1 MVMIMDE
8 FLKSLA
14 PNASPSNPFII
25 LIIVA
30 VVSFS
35 FLVVGHLGGRD
46 GSQIRKK
53 NLPRGSLGLP
63 MIGETWSFMRAMRAN
78 KTGRWIDERVARYGH
93 VFKTNLMGSPT
104 IVIAGDQAG
113 QKFVL
118 GADSVALAMQQPMTS
133 LRIVGENNIFELNGS
148 RYKQVKGA
156 MSRFLKPDSLQQY
169 VGDIDD
175 MGNDS
180 IKVVPFLKELTF
192 DLASSLLFGIYDQPT
207 KDALFEDLSLVMKGV
222 WSIPVNI
229 PGTCYWQAIH
239 ARERINKLLLPI
251 VRRRKDL
258 VEGGAVGETS
268 DVISCLI
275 ALRDENQQALDED
288 AILDNIIALFLASHD
303 TTTSLASLLVWKL
316 GMEPQLQED
325 ILQEHIDILKE
336 RRRGAESKMTW
347 SEAQKM
353 KYTWR
358 VAQEM
363 MRLVPILFGHNRR
376 AIKDVSFEGYDI
388 PKGWMVRV
396 LDSPTRRK
404 YYGMRRR
411 SMPFNSST
419 IDAPVMCTASTT
431 HMDEG
436 IFKDPT
442 KFDPSRF
449 QNPSKPIP
457 PFTYIPFGAGPRVC
471 PGNEFARIE
480 TLTIIHHLVMNF
492 EWSLTTCDS
501 SKSTGLVSFFVIVSH
516 IQKRDESQI
525 RKKNLPRGS
534 HGLPMI
540 GETWSFTRAMGV
552 NKTSGWINER
562 EKRYVHVFN
571 LPYELLHCGDCRS
584 RWDQIRSQS

>member
-14 PNASPSNPFII
+14 PHSSPSNPFIF

-35 FLVVGHLGGRD
+35 FLVVGHLGRRD

-63 MIGETWSFMRAMRAN
+63 MIGETWSFMQAMRGN
-78 KTGRWIDERVARYGH
+78 KIGRYGH
-93 VFKTNLMGSPT
+93 VFKTSLMGSPT

-118 GADSVALAMQQPMTS
+118 GADSVALAMQQPVTY
-133 LRIVGENNIFELNGS
+133 LRILGKNNIFELNGS

-156 MSRFLKPDSLQQY
+156 ISSFLKPDSLQQY

-175 MGNDS
+175 MVRNKIAMRIIGNDS
-180 IKVVPFLKELTF
+180 IMVVPFLKELTF

-229 PGTCYWQAIH
+229 PGTCYWRAIH

-251 VRRRKDL
+251 VRRRKDM
-258 VEGGAVGETS
+258 VERGAVGETS

-275 ALRDENQQALDED
+275 ASRDERQQALDED

-303 TTTSLASLLVWKL
+303 TTTCLASLLVWKL
-316 GMEPQLQED
+316 GMEPQLQGD
-325 ILQEHIDILKE
+325 ILQEHTDILKE
-336 RRRGAESKMTW
+336 RRQGAESKMTW

-363 MRLVPILFGHNRR
+363 MRLVPILFGHNRM
-376 AIKDVSFEGYDI
+376 AIKDISFEGYDI

-396 LDSPTRRK
+396 LDSPTHRK

-431 HMDEG
+431 HMDDG

-492 EWSLTTCDS
+492 EWSLVNPQEKVTYYPFPYPS
-501 SKSTGLVSFFVIVSH
+501 M
-516 IQKRDESQI
+516 
-525 RKKNLPRGS
+525 
-534 HGLPMI
+534 GLPI
-540 GETWSFTRAMGV
+540 KIKPRQPI
-552 NKTSGWINER
+552 KI
-562 EKRYVHVFN
+562 
-571 LPYELLHCGDCRS
+571 
-584 RWDQIRSQS
+584 